1 MRITYIMSGELV
13 STLSR
18 DFGRMKIMI
27 QYGLYYLRKNRKLRQ
42 LSHSYTT
49 GNAMRTLY
57 SSYQLW
63 RKKFLFEKNM
73 VFMYAKALIEVK
85 NQILVSLCE
94 IWCEILGKILWNFEE
109 KVEHQEESSI
119 KNSRKKTFSKTICLK
134 CLGIIIK
141 EEESS

>member
-1 MRITYIMSGELV
+1 MRIIYIMSGELV

-18 DFGRMKIMI
+18 DFGSMNIMI
-27 QYGLYYLRKNRKLRQ
+27 RYVEYYLRKNRKLRQ
-42 LSHSYTT
+42 LSNSYTT

-85 NQILVSLCE
+85 NQILVSFCKT
-94 IWCEILGKILWNFEE
+94 WC
-109 KVEHQEESSI
+109 
-119 KNSRKKTFSKTICLK
+119 
-134 CLGIIIK
+134 
-141 EEESS
+141 